1 MLASDDSFVELD
13 RKTGVEV
20 GVVPE
25 TLLDELLIVGVINEE
40 LGIGS
45 ERDKS
50 PVGLGGGPLL
60 HAPHLDALLKGGGG
74 ILPVTEGGYREFFRK
89 RIDGL
94 CTYTVK
100 TDGEL
105 ESLRVVFR
113 TGIYDGYA
121 LHHLTE
127 RDTASEV
134 PDGDTVVQD
143 GHVYPGTGTHDE
155 FIDTVIDY
163 FLEKYVDTVI
173 HMGTVTQSA
182 YVHSGSESYVL
193 Q

>member
-1 MLASDDSFVELD
+1 MGASVTGVLTVDVGVVGLTVARRVGECELKALSLVVDNRVETVAAHVLFQKIHETVLASDDSFVELD

-60 HAPHLDALLKGGGG
+60 HASHLDALLKGGGG
-74 ILPVTEGGYREFFRK
+74 ILPVTEGGYGEFFRK

-94 CTYTVK
+94 CTYTV
-100 TDGEL
+100 
-105 ESLRVVFR
+105 
-113 TGIYDGYA
+113 
-121 LHHLTE
+121 
-127 RDTASEV
+127 
-134 PDGDTVVQD
+134 
-143 GHVYPGTGTHDE
+143 
-155 FIDTVIDY
+155 
-163 FLEKYVDTVI
+163 
-173 HMGTVTQSA
+173 
-182 YVHSGSESYVL
+182 
-193 Q
+193 